1 MTDLRSQLRRLDAC
15 DEGLADIASDV
26 VDLTAQLERLQEHAG
41 RLERLLT
48 DQETVIAAKDRELS
62 RLAAMATSA
71 RIDADR
77 SSRALE
83 DVTTGTGAR
92 DAEVAALQR
101 ELTALQREAIARE
114 ARLADAHAEL
124 ERLARTS
131 EGSQTDE
138 CTESRGHV
146 RFLGLPE
153 GYRLETSDEPCL
165 RIGELMQIDGRSF
178 RVERIGQ
185 SPFPADDRPCA
196 FLVS

>member
-1 MTDLRSQLRRLDAC
+1 VTDLRSHLGRLDAC
-15 DEGLADIASDV
+15 DEGLAEIATDV
-26 VDLTAQLERLQEHAG
+26 ADLTAQFQRLQEHAG
-41 RLERLLT
+41 RLDCLLS

-77 SSRALE
+77 SSVELE
-83 DVTTGTGAR
+83 AVTTGTGAR

-101 ELTALQREAIARE
+101 ELTALQRDVIARE
-114 ARLADAHAEL
+114 AQLADAHAEL
-124 ERLARTS
+124 ERLARGS
-131 EGSQTDE
+131 EASQTGE
-138 CTESRGHV
+138 HTEARGHV

-153 GYRLETSDEPCL
+153 GYRLDISEEPCA

-178 RVERIGQ
+178 RVERIGH
-185 SPFPADDRPCA
+185 SPLPADDRPCA